1 MLAEPSQ
8 VMVLRPSI
16 TLSLEGK
23 MHTRHSL
30 KCPGLV
36 GHANKKPNSRG
47 WQLRT
52 AVGPVFSC
60 CWPRVCR
67 LPPWPLPTEVS
78 YLALACHD
86 IGVFSTELMDIILH
100 WGELKPWPP
109 PSQVK
114 DKVSWMQQW
123 EICLLVGNIELTR
136 IEVGWIEKQLQYCI
150 LELVRDSDRSAQGI
164 SFSELVGS
172 PDVKMVEFLLG
183 LVGTSDR
190 NHAESITS
198 FVKERMEGKLEGE
211 NNVSDTQLVTDKRIT
226 FYFEENI
233 SIGDS
238 TFL

>member
-123 EICLLVGNIELTR
+123 DLCLLVGNIELTR
-136 IEVGWIEKQLQYCI
+136 VGDGWKK
-150 LELVRDSDRSAQGI
+150 R
-164 SFSELVGS
+164 SFSTA
-172 PDVKMVEFLLG
+172 F
-183 LVGTSDR
+183 
-190 NHAESITS
+190 
-198 FVKERMEGKLEGE
+198 
-211 NNVSDTQLVTDKRIT
+211 
-226 FYFEENI
+226 
-233 SIGDS
+233 
-238 TFL
+238 